1 MTPEQQRAIA
11 IAKAR
16 MRKAQVE
23 SQGVTAA
30 GLYDAAKTIG
40 ANMGV
45 EVLAGVGGLGQT
57 LLKGPQAGGQY
68 VEQFRDYNSVKPSP
82 EGAAVLRPVMEALE
96 PVSNA
101 MGSLSENMG
110 RSGATI
116 ARAIGGGD
124 RAQAAGYAAG
134 KVLPDAAM
142 ALVGGGGIARRA
154 IARNPVEDAAIA
166 AGAEAKAGEDAMRI
180 RMGSDDADLAKK
192 KVNPEV
198 PSTVVRDPVAEKAIN
213 QGFKP
218 GVVQSIKVASPA
230 DRAAMRQMLD
240 IYEMGK
246 KSERYAS
253 LNRPADAVGQ
263 SMMKRIDLL
272 KNVKRQAGDDLE
284 VAAESL
290 KGKTVDYS
298 GAVDQFMTSLEK
310 MGVTI
315 TDKGIAVT
323 KGSDIEGLKGIEG
336 YLNLVIRRMWDTK
349 TPDAYDVHRLKKY
362 IDENVGYGAKSAE
375 GLTGK
380 TERILKE
387 LRRNLNES
395 LKQFPEYADAN
406 MRYSDTKN
414 VLDEIQDMAGKG
426 ADLAGDSGNRA
437 MGRTVRKIFSNYQ
450 SRDRLIAALEDLD
463 KTSKKYGGDFGDD
476 VVNQAL
482 FVQELE
488 RRFGS
493 AASSSFQGE
502 IEKAGMNILRQGATR
517 TAMEYVGDKAIEY
530 ARKTKGVTDENA
542 LKAIRELLKDQ

>member
-11 IAKAR
+11 LAKAR
-16 MRKAQVE
+16 KRKAEVE
-23 SQGVTAA
+23 SQGFTAA
-30 GLYDAAKTIG
+30 GVLNAAKTVG

-45 EVLAGVGGLGQT
+45 EMLAGVGGLGQT

-68 VEQFRDYNSVKPSP
+68 VEQFRDYNSVQPSP
-82 EGAAVLRPVMEALE
+82 EGAAVLRPMTQALE

-101 MGSLSENMG
+101 MGALSENMG

-116 ARAIGGGD
+116 ARAVGGGD

-134 KVLPDAAM
+134 KVLPDAAL
-142 ALVGGGGIARRA
+142 ALIGGGGIARRA

-192 KVNPEV
+192 KVNPDV
-198 PSTVVRDPVAEKAIN
+198 PSTVVRDPVAEKAIG

-218 GVVQSIKVASPA
+218 GVVQSIKVSSPA

-263 SMMKRIDLL
+263 SLMKRIDLL

-284 VAAESL
+284 IAAESL

-298 GAVDQFMTSLEK
+298 GAVDQFMASLEK
-310 MGVTI
+310 MGVKI
-315 TDKGIAVT
+315 TDDGIAYT

-387 LRRNLNES
+387 LRRNLNDS

-414 VLDEIQDMAGKG
+414 ALDEIQDMAGKG

-502 IEKAGMNILRQGATR
+502 IEKAGINILRKGATQ
-517 TAMEYVGDKAIEY
+517 TAMEFVGDKAIEY
-530 ARKTKGVTDENA
+530 ARKSKGVTDENA
-542 LKAIRELLKDQ
+542 LKAIRELLKDP